1 MNTKISFTYRDAA
14 NYKIQNSCVLA
25 GEINSNMIAM
35 ILDACEDGKRF
46 IPEAVG
52 LPHATFEDIGYSY
65 HDDLDHPWFE
75 LGKYNFELTFDP
87 PSVDLTLP
95 RLVANFVVHKN
106 HWEDDVDE
114 DTVNTDLYDKLFE
127 EQSKFKEY
135 LKTQTTDVILDRAYE
150 FCIRE
155 DIICLFDGGFELP
168 VDQAAVLL
176 MAPNAMDTLYG
187 RWDDGES
194 NHMQRMQESI
204 EDYCKE
210 QIEQWNR

>member
-35 ILDACEDGKRF
+35 ILDACEDGERF

-127 EQSKFKEY
+127 GISDLLSENDPNLDGSDKYAEGY
-135 LKTQTTDVILDRAYE
+135 HDALLDVLELRGMAPETQTH
-150 FCIRE
+150 
-155 DIICLFDGGFELP
+155 FD
-168 VDQAAVLL
+168 
-176 MAPNAMDTLYG
+176 
-187 RWDDGES
+187 
-194 NHMQRMQESI
+194 
-204 EDYCKE
+204 
-210 QIEQWNR
+210 